1 MFSYRSKILIY
12 ITVLLAAGVLASLK
26 LHRSPFAIDTP
37 TGTVDKNTVLLKVV
51 MQGLTSAHFQPEKV
65 DDNFSKKVFDLYLK
79 RLDVNKKF
87 LTEADLNTLKKHQL
101 AIDDQVKSGTHD
113 FFEQA
118 SKLYSERVKETEAYY
133 KEILAKPFDFDK
145 EETIETDPDKV
156 TRPADKAALKEAWR
170 KYLKYQTLGQ
180 LSEMMDIQE
189 KAKERG
195 DTKEAGKTF
204 AQLEAEARKKV
215 TKTYEDFYRRQS
227 QATKEDQFSLYM
239 NAITNTYDPHTE
251 YFAPEDKAS
260 FDIEMTGRLEGIGA
274 SLQEREGQIKVA
286 EIVPGSASYRQG
298 ELKAG
303 DVILKVAQANQ
314 EPVSVEGMRLDNA
327 IKMIRG
333 KKGTEVRLTVKKP
346 DGTIKIIPII
356 REVVILEET
365 YAQSALINED
375 TKVGYIRL
383 PKFYADFKRSGGRN
397 SGEDV
402 RKEVEKLKR
411 EGAKGIILDLRTN
424 GGGSLS
430 DAVEMSGLFIPQG
443 PVVQVETS
451 GSQPQ
456 VLEDKDPAVQFDGP
470 LVVMVNSFSASASEI
485 VAAALQDYNR
495 AVIVGSPTYGKGTV
509 QQVFDLDQALQGGP
523 YSALKPFGSLKLTT
537 QKFYRINGG
546 ATQLR
551 GVTPDITLPDFYSY
565 LEQGEKDQDYPLP
578 WDEIK
583 PARFKPWTPNWNMQT
598 LKAKS
603 QQRLANNQSFKQVTQ
618 QAERMKQRMEASSQ
632 SLKLATFRADLKK
645 NRDETKRYEAL
656 EKSMPSLNTS
666 ALSSDLVT
674 AKSDTIKVGRYNKFA
689 KNIQK
694 DIYVHEAVAIVKDQL

>member
-1 MFSYRSKILIY
+1 M
-12 ITVLLAAGVLASLK
+12 LLAVGVLASLK
-26 LHRSPFAIDTP
+26 LHKSPFAIDTP

-51 MQGLTSAHFQPEKV
+51 MQGLNSAHFQPEKV
-65 DDNFSKKVFDLYLK
+65 DDNFSKKVFDLYMK

-87 LTEADLNTLKKHQL
+87 LTEADVTALKKHQL
-101 AIDDQVKSGTHD
+101 AIDDQVKLGTHD

-118 SKLYSERVKETEAYY
+118 SKLYTDRVKETEAYY

-156 TRPADKAALKEAWR
+156 TRPTDKAALKEAWR

-195 DTKEAGKTF
+195 DAKEAGKTF
-204 AQLEAEARKKV
+204 AQLEEEARKKV
-215 TKTYEDFYRRQS
+215 TKTYDDFYRRQN

-346 DGTIKIIPII
+346 DGTIKIVPII

-375 TKVGYIRL
+375 AKVGYIRL

-443 PVVQVETS
+443 PIVQVETS

-583 PARFKPWTPNWNMQT
+583 PARFKPWTPNWNMQS

-603 QQRLANNQSFKQVTQ
+603 QQRLATNQSFKQVTQ
-618 QAERMKQRMEASSQ
+618 QAERMKKRIEASSQ

-645 NRDETKRYEAL
+645 NREETKRYESL
-656 EKSMPSLNTS
+656 EKSMPSLKTS
-666 ALSSDLVT
+666 ALATDLAT